1 MKWRGAAKLMV
12 LMATNYGLNAVSIR
26 LLARGSY
33 LGVAGTDALIAWC
46 GFTMFK
52 QIGGA
57 DTWLEKL
64 GYVMGGIA
72 GSMIGMWV
80 TR

>member
-12 LMATNYGLNAVSIR
+12 LMAANYGLNAISIR
-26 LLARGSY
+26 LLARGNY
-33 LGVAGTDALIAWC
+33 LGVAGTDAAIAWC

-52 QIGGA
+52 QIGSA
-57 DTWLEKL
+57 DTGVEKL
-64 GYVMGGIA
+64 GYIVGGIV